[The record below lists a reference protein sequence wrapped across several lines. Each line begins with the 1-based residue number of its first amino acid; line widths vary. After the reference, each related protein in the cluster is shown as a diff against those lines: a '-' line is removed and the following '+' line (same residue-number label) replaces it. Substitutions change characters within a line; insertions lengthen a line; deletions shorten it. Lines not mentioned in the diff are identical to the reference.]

1 MTARWIVSGR
11 VQGVGFRWFVR
22 IAAQER
28 RVTGG
33 VRNLEDGRVE
43 IQVSGESDRIAALL
57 SAVRQGPPGA
67 RVDSV
72 ENLAADPD
80 SALGGFEVR
89 F

>member
-1 MTARWIVSGR
+1 M
-11 VQGVGFRWFVR
+11 R
-22 IAAQER
+22 IAAQEQ

-80 SALGGFEVR
+80 SALDDFELR

>member
-1 MTARWIVSGR
+1 MRL
-11 VQGVGFRWFVR
+11 
-22 IAAQER
+22 AAQER

-43 IQVSGESDRIAALL
+43 IHVSGESDRIAALL

-80 SALGGFEVR
+80 SALDDFELR